1 MSKIESPS
9 VDNCWGEHAAD
20 EWSDAIVAA
29 MKLGGVDQLFFVSGA
44 EMNFFQEAIAKAEA
58 LGRPA
63 PKLVT
68 MIHESVALNA
78 AIGATMVTGRPSATA
93 VHVDVGT
100 LHYGAALH
108 AAWRGGAPVLIMAS
122 AGPRA
127 FPGSIRGA
135 RNRPIQW
142 MQEPRDQ
149 GEIVRQY
156 TKVDH
161 RLEHMDNPGLMVSRL
176 LQVAMS
182 EPRGPTYLTI
192 PRETA
197 MLPVSGVTRFPTRD
211 QMGLARPTWPDPD
224 DARTIARWLVKSEN
238 PCLFTDRIGRD
249 PEAVTE
255 LMRLAELLAIPVM
268 ESTHS
273 DRFNFPVTHP
283 LHGVGPQARD
293 ADVVLVFESVPPYMP
308 GVDSPGANAKIAWIC
323 VDPVLSRF
331 KTMEFRADLWI
342 SATPAKVAMAIAD
355 AATGM
360 LDKSDQSRIADR
372 RKRLEERKRK
382 MWAQEEQ
389 QALKAGKLAH
399 ATGRWVGYQLG
410 RILDPDT
417 VLLNDGLSNGGF
429 VHAYARREK
438 PGTYFRSGSSAGGW
452 GTGAAF
458 GAKFAAPGREVVLAS
473 GDGFFA
479 FGTPTAALWAARFH
493 KAPFLSVVFVNGT
506 YSTGTT
512 SLRDTYPEGYAV
524 RNNNYAGGSFDPPTD
539 FAKLAESTGGYGEN
553 VTEAAEVGPALAR
566 GLKQVRDGFPA
577 VIAVRV
583 PGPLQQGQQGAG
595 PGSGN

>member
-1 MSKIESPS
+1 MSKIETLGVESY
-9 VDNCWGEHAAD
+9 WGEHPAD
-20 EWSDAIVAA
+20 EWSDAIVAS
-29 MKLGGVDQLFFVSGA
+29 MKLGGVDHLFFVSGA

-78 AIGATMVTGRPSATA
+78 AIGAAMVTGRPSATA

-108 AAWRGGAPVLIMAS
+108 GAWRSGAPVLITAGT
-122 AGPRA
+122 GPRA
-127 FPGSIRGA
+127 FPGSMRGA
-135 RNRPIQW
+135 RNRHVQW
-142 MQEPRDQ
+142 VQEPRDE

-161 RLEHMDNPGLMVSRL
+161 RMEHMDNPGLMVSRL

-182 EPRGPTYLTI
+182 EPRGPTYLAI

-197 MLPVSGVTRFPTRD
+197 MLPMPGATRFPTRD

-238 PCLFTDRIGRD
+238 PCLYIDRIGRD

-255 LMRLAELLAIPVM
+255 LVRLAELLAVPVM
-268 ESTHS
+268 ETHHS
-273 DRFNFPVTHP
+273 DRLNFPVTHP
-283 LHGVGPQARD
+283 LYGVGPRPSD
-293 ADVVLVFESVPPYMP
+293 ADVVLVFEGVPPYMP
-308 GVDSPGANAKIAWIC
+308 GIDAPGANAKIAWIC
-323 VDPVLSRF
+323 VDPVLSRY

-342 SATPAKVAMAIAD
+342 SATPAKVARAIIE
-355 AATGM
+355 AATSM
-360 LDKSDQSRIADR
+360 LDKSDQSRIAER
-372 RKRLEERKRK
+372 SKRLAERKRK
-382 MWAQEEQ
+382 LQAQEEQ
-389 QALKAGKLAH
+389 LALDAGKLAH

-410 RILDPDT
+410 KILDPDA
-417 VLLNDGLSNGGF
+417 VVLNDGLTNGGF
-429 VHAYARREK
+429 VQSYARREK
-438 PGTYFRSGSSAGGW
+438 PGTYFRSGSSTGGW
-452 GTGAAF
+452 GSGAAF
-458 GAKFAAPGREVVLAS
+458 GAKLAAPEREIVLAS

-479 FGTPTAALWAARFH
+479 FGSPGAALWAARFH
-493 KAPFLSVVFVNGT
+493 KAPFLSVLFVNGT

-512 SLRDTYPEGYAV
+512 NLRDTYPEGYAV

-539 FAKLAESTGGYGEN
+539 FAKLAESAGGYGEN
-553 VTEAAEVGPALAR
+553 VTQAAEVGPALAR
-566 GLKQVRDGFPA
+566 GLKQVRDGLPA
-577 VIAVRV
+577 IIAVRV
-583 PGPLQQGQQGAG
+583 PGPIDQV
-595 PGSGN
+595 PGGR